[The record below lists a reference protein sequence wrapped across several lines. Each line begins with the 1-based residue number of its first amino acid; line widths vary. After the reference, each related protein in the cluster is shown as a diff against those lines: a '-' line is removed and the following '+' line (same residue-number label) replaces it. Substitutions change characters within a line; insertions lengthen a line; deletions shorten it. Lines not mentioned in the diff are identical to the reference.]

1 MASWGCQSRSEV
13 WAASRRQ
20 TFCSV
25 NPVSGL
31 CHGYSSLVV
40 FSLDFF
46 LFLCILTNYAFW
58 ILSFVNVIKNLG
70 NKSHMLH
77 DLERHLSSVPQI
89 TLLNSWIC
97 SLLPR
102 FKAQNNSAQVVKRG
116 STLVETIQ
124 SNMVSFPC
132 PKLEF
137 SSVVSYPG
145 FPLPAPWLPSL
156 LCNNL
161 RGRKLTRL
169 STLLHTTAARKWQSQ
184 WLPGQALSHPTT
196 LPLCEHVNR
205 HTCGFYCFPQEKTII
220 KKQKRIFWYR

>member
-1 MASWGCQSRSEV
+1 M
-13 WAASRRQ
+13 
-20 TFCSV
+20 
-25 NPVSGL
+25 
-31 CHGYSSLVV
+31 
-40 FSLDFF
+40 
-46 LFLCILTNYAFW
+46 
-58 ILSFVNVIKNLG
+58 NVIKKNLG

-77 DLERHLSSVPQI
+77 DLERHLSPVPQI

-145 FPLPAPWLPSL
+145 FPLPAPWPPSL

-184 WLPGQALSHPTT
+184 VTPGSSS
-196 LPLCEHVNR
+196 
-205 HTCGFYCFPQEKTII
+205 
-220 KKQKRIFWYR
+220 